1 MGAAAL
7 PTLPRRLPRRDVE
20 ARTRLHAAASR
31 AAPAVLA
38 RDRLLAVDGPVGA
51 VLPAGG
57 VRRGATI
64 ALDGPPGTGSTTV
77 ACALAAAAT
86 SAGEWAAV
94 VDPDGTF
101 GGRAAA
107 AAGVALERCAVVRN
121 VPADRWATVV
131 AALLDGVALVVAPA
145 PPYLRTGDA
154 RRLAARA
161 RERASV
167 LVALGAWP
175 GEAAMRIQTNGGP
188 WHGLAR
194 GSGLLAGRDLDVHI
208 DAKCGRSEATDGAV
222 REPSSNE
229 RHDPHRVRL
238 VS

>member
-7 PTLPRRLPRRDVE
+7 PRLPRRDHE

-38 RDRLLAVDGPVGA
+38 RDRLLTVTGPVGA
-51 VLPAGG
+51 LLPAGG
-57 VRRGATI
+57 VRRGSTI

-94 VDPDGTF
+94 VDPEGTF
-101 GGRAAA
+101 GGRAAVE
-107 AAGVALERCAVVRN
+107 AGVALERCAVVRD
-121 VPADRWATVV
+121 VPPEKWTTVV
-131 AALLDGVALVVAPA
+131 AALLDGVALVIAPV
-145 PPYLRTGDA
+145 PRYLRIGDA
-154 RRLAARA
+154 RRLTARA

-167 LVALGAWP
+167 LVALGTWP
-175 GEAAMRIQTNGGP
+175 GEAALRLQTRGGV
-188 WHGLAR
+188 WHGLEM
-194 GSGLLAGRDLDVHI
+194 GNGLLVARDLDLYVEG
-208 DAKCGRSEATDGAV
+208 KQ
-222 REPSSNE
+222 
-229 RHDPHRVRL
+229 RHEPHRVRL